1 MRSEGGRRGDMT
13 TMRVVEDPSPWNGR
27 RLPLRA
33 LAALLLLAL
42 SGLFLLAACGGDDEE
57 STATPG
63 GTRAPATTQTPAG
76 TQSAGATQTPA
87 PAATATTAPQ
97 ASGGEIDPCELVT
110 QADAEE
116 VLGVSL
122 GEQERQTVG
131 PFETCIYG
139 DVTGNYV
146 QMQVGSDV
154 YTQSTFGDAMEAA
167 AEQID
172 IEAEPVSG
180 LGDGA
185 YWLAGV
191 LWVQKGDVSLNVL
204 VQTPELTELRLQGD
218 TEAEQQKSLALST
231 DLARKALEGL
241 R

>member
-1 MRSEGGRRGDMT
+1 MT
-13 TMRVVEDPSPWNGR
+13 TTHIAKNPNPSKGR

-33 LAALLLLAL
+33 VATLSLLAVF
-42 SGLFLLAACGGDDEE
+42 GLLLLAACGGDDG

-63 GTRAPATTQTPAG
+63 GTRTPTAAASPVAGQTETPAATTQP
-76 TQSAGATQTPA
+76 SV
-87 PAATATTAPQ
+87 
-97 ASGGEIDPCELVT
+97 GELDPCELVT

-139 DVTGNYV
+139 DITGNYV
-146 QMQVGSDV
+146 QVQASDEV
-154 YTQSTFGDAMEAA
+154 YTEGSFDDAMQAA
-167 AEQID
+167 ADQLD

-180 LGDGA
+180 LGDKA

-191 LWVQKGDVSLNVL
+191 LWVQKGDVSLDFL
-204 VQTPELTELRLQGD
+204 VQTPELTQLRLEGD
-218 TEAEQQKSLALST
+218 TEGEKQESLALT
-231 DLARKALEGL
+231 TELAGKALEAL
-241 R
+241 P